1 MNDKGFT
8 VVTYV
13 DDLITRGTREETN
26 KFYKLLNERFDCK
39 ESTELNPNNALS
51 FLGFDIKCKDVNP
64 ELVTSSNKQT
74 TQQGKVRIISIDQEE
89 CVNQFLE
96 QCGDVPTIKNIHS
109 PMANKHQILV
119 NDTPL
124 DGEGVHKYQSIIGVL
139 NYYAWNLRYDIAFA
153 TSRLSQFN
161 NGPTVAAMNG
171 LYRILSY
178 IKATSDFKTIGL
190 FGPKHDELKY
200 FSDSDH
206 AGDLPITTCS
216 HSGTMLLLNGVPIRW
231 KSKKQPKTSRS
242 SAEAEI
248 YALGQTVDETNFLN
262 WKLQDIGVTVEMPTQ
277 VYVDNSQAKAFTEH
291 LCINTRLR
299 STFNLN
305 QQWIKE
311 LRDSK
316 LLKVN
321 KVESIKNPA
330 DLLTKPLPA
339 YKHIQLL
346 KLCNPITKQIV
357 IPPEW
362 KEGGSEGGEDKDASQ
377 ENVY

>member
-1 MNDKGFT
+1 MN
-8 VVTYV
+8 
-13 DDLITRGTREETN
+13 
-26 KFYKLLNERFDCK
+26 
-39 ESTELNPNNALS
+39 
-51 FLGFDIKCKDVNP
+51 
-64 ELVTSSNKQT
+64 
-74 TQQGKVRIISIDQEE
+74 
-89 CVNQFLE
+89 
-96 QCGDVPTIKNIHS
+96 
-109 PMANKHQILV
+109 
-119 NDTPL
+119 
-124 DGEGVHKYQSIIGVL
+124 
-139 NYYAWNLRYDIAFA
+139 NLH
-153 TSRLSQFN
+153 
-161 NGPTVAAMNG
+161 
-171 LYRILSY
+171 RILSY
-178 IKATSDFKTIGL
+178 LKATSDFKTIGL
-190 FGPKHDELKY
+190 FGPKHDELAY

-216 HSGTMLLLNGVPIRW
+216 HSGTMLLMNGVPIRW

-262 WKLQDIGVTVEMPTQ
+262 WKLQDVGVKVVAPTQ
-277 VYVDNSQAKAFTEH
+277 VYVDNNQAKAFTEH

-330 DLLTKPLPA
+330 GLLTKPLPA
-339 YKHIQLL
+339 YKHTQLL

-362 KEGGSEGGEDKDASQ
+362 KEGGSKRGENKHASK
-377 ENVY
+377 ESV

>member
-1 MNDKGFT
+1 
-8 VVTYV
+8 
-13 DDLITRGTREETN
+13 
-26 KFYKLLNERFDCK
+26 
-39 ESTELNPNNALS
+39 
-51 FLGFDIKCKDVNP
+51 
-64 ELVTSSNKQT
+64 
-74 TQQGKVRIISIDQEE
+74 
-89 CVNQFLE
+89 
-96 QCGDVPTIKNIHS
+96 
-109 PMANKHQILV
+109 
-119 NDTPL
+119 
-124 DGEGVHKYQSIIGVL
+124 
-139 NYYAWNLRYDIAFA
+139 
-153 TSRLSQFN
+153 
-161 NGPTVAAMNG
+161 
-171 LYRILSY
+171 
-178 IKATSDFKTIGL
+178 
-190 FGPKHDELKY
+190 
-200 FSDSDH
+200 
-206 AGDLPITTCS
+206 
-216 HSGTMLLLNGVPIRW
+216 MLLLNGVPIRW

-262 WKLQDIGVTVEMPTQ
+262 WKLQDIGVKVAAPTQ

-339 YKHIQLL
+339 YKHTQLL

-362 KEGGSEGGEDKDASQ
+362 KEGGGNGGSDKDASK
-377 ENVY
+377 EEV